1 MSDLKILHAAD
12 LHLDSA
18 FEALP
23 AGKAA
28 LRRSEQREL
37 LRRLAA
43 LAQQEK
49 VQLVVLSGDLFDS
62 DNSYYETGEQLAR
75 CLAVIG
81 APVFIAP
88 GNHDFYSSR
97 SPWARLK
104 LQGNIYL
111 FTENKIRG
119 MELPALG
126 ARVYG
131 AAFNEK
137 RSGPLLHGFTAERKP
152 GFKNI
157 LVLHGEVG
165 SGDGNYNPITEE
177 ELAASGMD
185 YVALGHI
192 HKASGLLRAG
202 DTWYSWP
209 GCPEGRGFDET
220 GEKYVNLVTL
230 TDDGAC
236 RLEQRSIG
244 MRRYE
249 TLAVDVTGDDPL
261 LAIHTQLPDDSVRN
275 IYRIT
280 LTGELD
286 EAPDLGRLR
295 QNLSELFFE
304 LQLRDETRPRQ
315 ALWERAGDDTLRGLF
330 LKKLK
335 KQYDDA
341 SDDDAR
347 RMIEQAARWGL
358 AALDNREEA
367 VRHDDP

>member
-152 GFKNI
+152 GS
-157 LVLHGEVG
+157 VLADV
-165 SGDGNYNPITEE
+165 P
-177 ELAASGMD
+177 ELHDWPWAISIRPAAFC
-185 YVALGHI
+185 AREI
-192 HKASGLLRAG
+192 
-202 DTWYSWP
+202 P
-209 GCPEGRGFDET
+209 GIPGPAVPRG
-220 GEKYVNLVTL
+220 
-230 TDDGAC
+230 
-236 RLEQRSIG
+236 
-244 MRRYE
+244 
-249 TLAVDVTGDDPL
+249 
-261 LAIHTQLPDDSVRN
+261 
-275 IYRIT
+275 
-280 LTGELD
+280 
-286 EAPDLGRLR
+286 
-295 QNLSELFFE
+295 
-304 LQLRDETRPRQ
+304 
-315 ALWERAGDDTLRGLF
+315 
-330 LKKLK
+330 
-335 KQYDDA
+335 
-341 SDDDAR
+341 
-347 RMIEQAARWGL
+347 
-358 AALDNREEA
+358 AALTRSGRNL
-367 VRHDDP
+367 